1 MQLTTPAE
9 TVETK
14 VGDLIVALT
23 EETNQYIGDEQE
35 AYELVAYLLFD
46 LTRRPSTLG
55 KSVLR

>member
-9 TVETK
+9 TVETT

-23 EETNQYIGDEQE
+23 EETNQYIRDEQE

-46 LTRRPSTLG
+46 LTRRPSALA
-55 KSVLR
+55 KPVLR